1 MEVSGIVSRP
11 IPSIRGS
18 AGIDGQSRSPSS
30 SKPSLLGMSV
40 DGRGRSRS
48 SSTSR
53 GGGRG
58 ITNSSSGFGFGF
70 SDKAHLQYDST
81 TPPQIQIRCGAKL
94 KEKDTPKANKK
105 NVKKRLKLLKGLSKD
120 LSTFSHLGFGLDP
133 HDHGLLD
140 QVKGQMIS
148 ETTELLLGQLEQL
161 RAEEREIKRKKK
173 EEKAKMEAAANM
185 QKRLDCES
193 SSSSSSSESNDSE
206 CGEVGGINSLKTEAL
221 ARSAGNDSQ
230 PLIPQ
235 ATSTLPSGLTQE
247 SNTTIELQSS
257 VIPPS
262 RMNQEGR
269 MTEEGCVGC
278 SSLNLLEPQCFTS
291 TTSNTSCNS
300 LRVGAY
306 DGDGGRSVAA
316 EKKIGVCMGGKCKKS
331 GAVALLEEFQ
341 RVLGVEGAVECKCM
355 GKCRNA
361 PNVRIL
367 NGVQADDSVRAP
379 TNPLFIGVGFEDVN
393 LIVANYFG
401 ETNKE
406 LGLAATT

>member
-1 MEVSGIVSRP
+1 MEVSSIVSRP

-18 AGIDGQSRSPSS
+18 AGIDVQSRSPSS

-40 DGRGRSRS
+40 NDRGRSRS

-58 ITNSSSGFGFGF
+58 ITKFSSGLGLGF
-70 SDKAHLQYDST
+70 SDKAHLQYYST
-81 TPPQIQIRCGAKL
+81 TTTQIQIRCSAKL

-105 NVKKRLKLLKGLSKD
+105 KIKKRLKLLKGLSKD

-140 QVKGQMIS
+140 QVKGQKIS
-148 ETTELLLGQLEQL
+148 EATELLLGQLEQL
-161 RAEEREIKRKKK
+161 STEEKEMKRKRKD
-173 EEKAKMEAAANM
+173 EKAKLKAAANM
-185 QKRLDCES
+185 QKRLDCDS
-193 SSSSSSSESNDSE
+193 SSSGSSSESSDSE
-206 CGEVGGINSLKTEAL
+206 CGEVVDINSLKTEAI
-221 ARSAGNDSQ
+221 ARTAVDESQ
-230 PLIPQ
+230 Q
-235 ATSTLPSGLTQE
+235 ATLTLPSTLTKE
-247 SNTTIELQSS
+247 SNTTIGLQSS

-262 RMNQEGR
+262 TMNQEGR
-269 MTEEGCVGC
+269 MTEEGGVGC
-278 SSLNLLEPQCFTS
+278 STLNLLEQQCCTS
-291 TTSNTSCNS
+291 GTSSISCNS
-300 LRVGAY
+300 LMVGAY
-306 DGDGGRSVAA
+306 HGDGGRSAAA

-331 GAVALLEEFQ
+331 GAAALLEEFQ
-341 RVLGVEGAVECKCM
+341 RVLGVEGAVQCKCM

-406 LGLAATT
+406 LGLAAAS

>member
-70 SDKAHLQYDST
+70 GLGFSDKAHLQYDST

-105 NVKKRLKLLKGLSKD
+105 NVKKRLKLLKVLVLWALS
-120 LSTFSHLGFGLDP
+120 LNCQHNVVW
-133 HDHGLLD
+133 
-140 QVKGQMIS
+140 Q

-161 RAEEREIKRKKK
+161 RAEEKEIKRKKK

-193 SSSSSSSESNDSE
+193 SSSGSSSESNDSE
-206 CGEVGGINSLKTEAL
+206 CGEVGDINSLKTEAL

-235 ATSTLPSGLTQE
+235 ATSTLPSALTQE

-262 RMNQEGR
+262 TMNQEGR

-278 SSLNLLEPQCFTS
+278 SSLNLLEQQCFTS

-331 GAVALLEEFQ
+331 GAAALLEEFQ
-341 RVLGVEGAVECKCM
+341 RLLGVEGAVECKCM

-379 TNPLFIGVGFEDVN
+379 TNPFFIGVDFEDVN

-401 ETNKE
+401 ETNNE
-406 LGLAATT
+406 LGCCNLECLSPTT

>member
-1 MEVSGIVSRP
+1 MEVSSIVSRP

-18 AGIDGQSRSPSS
+18 AGIDVQSRSPSS

-40 DGRGRSRS
+40 NDRGRSRS

-58 ITNSSSGFGFGF
+58 ITKFSSGLGLGF
-70 SDKAHLQYDST
+70 SDKAHLQYYST
-81 TPPQIQIRCGAKL
+81 TTPQIQIRCSAKL
-94 KEKDTPKANKK
+94 KEKDNPKANKK
-105 NVKKRLKLLKGLSKD
+105 KIKKRLKLLKGLSKD

-140 QVKGQMIS
+140 QVKGQKIS
-148 ETTELLLGQLEQL
+148 EATELLLGQLEQL
-161 RAEEREIKRKKK
+161 STEEKEIKRKRKD
-173 EEKAKMEAAANM
+173 EKAKLKAAANM
-185 QKRLDCES
+185 QKRLDSIAWTAVDES
-193 SSSSSSSESNDSE
+193 
-206 CGEVGGINSLKTEAL
+206 
-221 ARSAGNDSQ
+221 Q
-230 PLIPQ
+230 Q
-235 ATSTLPSGLTQE
+235 ATLTLPSTLTKE
-247 SNTTIELQSS
+247 SNTTIGLQSS

-262 RMNQEGR
+262 TMNQEGR
-269 MTEEGCVGC
+269 MTEEGGVGC
-278 SSLNLLEPQCFTS
+278 STLNLLEQQCCTS
-291 TTSNTSCNS
+291 GTSSISCNS
-300 LRVGAY
+300 LMVGAY
-306 DGDGGRSVAA
+306 HGDGGRSALA

-331 GAVALLEEFQ
+331 GAAALLEEFQ
-341 RVLGVEGAVECKCM
+341 RVLGVEGAVQCKCM

-393 LIVANYFG
+393 LIVANYIG

-406 LGLAATT
+406 LGLAAAS